1 MNWKKWKR
9 RIKMDNKQIAIN
21 VLPLIQAV
29 ANGKQLQ
36 YLDNEWDDIELTGD
50 IFVNPEL
57 YRIKPE
63 HKYRPFEN
71 TKECWEEMQNHQP
84 FGWIKDKYHQYF
96 NIISICINAA
106 TTFQYDEVEYYD
118 YQELINNYTFADGTP
133 FGVKVME

>member
-1 MNWKKWKR
+1 MNNR
-9 RIKMDNKQIAIN
+9 QLAID

-36 YLDNEWDDIELTGD
+36 YLNNEWDDIELTGG

-63 HKYRPFEN
+63 QKHRPFEN
-71 TKECWEEMQNHQP
+71 TKECWEEMQKHQP
-84 FGWIKDKYHQYF
+84 FGWVKCKDRDTY
-96 NIISICINAA
+96 SICGLVYNDLN
-106 TTFQYDEVEYYD
+106 FEHSFE
-118 YQELINNYTFADGTP
+118 EYTFADGTP

>member
-1 MNWKKWKR
+1 
-9 RIKMDNKQIAIN
+9 MDNRQLAID

-36 YLDNEWDDIELTGD
+36 YLNNEWDDIELTGD

-63 HKYRPFEN
+63 SKYRPFKDAE
-71 TKECWEEMQNHQP
+71 ECFEEMKKHQP
-84 FGWIKDKYHQYF
+84 FALIKDKQHEYF
-96 NIISICINAA
+96 NMISICINAA

-118 YQELINNYTFADGTP
+118 YQKLINEYTFADGSD
-133 FGVKVME
+133 FGIKKD